1 MFTYHRPDM
10 ANCDRCGSY
19 VSADYVRV
27 FSDNQGRIHSCP
39 DCPTGREEES
49 TASEESR
56 RGLTF
61 RMSEYETGTDRED
74 GTTDSASS
82 AGTDSRLGRVSAAVS
97 GLF

>member
-1 MFTYHRPDM
+1 M
-10 ANCDRCGSY
+10 ANCDRCGGY

-27 FSDNQGRIHSCP
+27 FGDNQGRIHSCP

-49 TASEESR
+49 TASGESR

-61 RMSEYETGTDRED
+61 RMSEYEPDEDRALEAAD
-74 GTTDSASS
+74 PDADSASS
-82 AGTDSRLGRVSAAVS
+82 ADAGSRLGRVSAAVS